1 MVNERQIRELEHC
14 DIPKKKIALALEIGL
29 RVNERQFSKTAI
41 TKNDTFFTKANI
53 NISIY

>member
-14 DIPKKKIALALEIGL
+14 DIPKKIALALEIGL

-41 TKNDTFFTKANI
+41 TKNDTFFHK
-53 NISIY
+53 S